1 MFTVTM
7 ARAILVTICEI
18 GLGEMVGI
26 DPIACQPLR
35 DPSRCPIR
43 PVQALVGARPRVNA
57 VEVVSCK
64 GIEDGG
70 PFCNLSATHQNSK
83 GTCFLLSRTPR
94 TAVQNGQRG
103 LASVRGWAA
112 WASLSPV
119 LLSIFLFFFKITL
132 EIHGKM

>member
-1 MFTVTM
+1 MIKV
-7 ARAILVTICEI
+7 APISCLL
-18 GLGEMVGI
+18 LGN
-26 DPIACQPLR
+26 
-35 DPSRCPIR
+35 PSRCPNR
-43 PVQALVGARPRVNA
+43 PVYELVGARLRVNA

-70 PFCNLSATHQNSK
+70 PFCNLSATHQNNK
-83 GTCFLLSRTPR
+83 GTCFLLSRTLR

-103 LASVRGWAA
+103 RVRERASARGWAA
-112 WASLSPV
+112 WASLSPI